1 MKTFL
6 AFMKKEMMEQRRSGK
21 LIILC
26 ILFMLL
32 GIMNP
37 ALAKMIP
44 WLLEMMADTLA
55 GSGIVFC

>member
-26 ILFMLL
+26 ILS
-32 GIMNP
+32 
-37 ALAKMIP
+37 
-44 WLLEMMADTLA
+44 TL
-55 GSGIVFC
+55 FLQ

>member
-32 GIMNP
+32 GIMK
-37 ALAKMIP
+37 AYQAETLRVSEGCVREGY
-44 WLLEMMADTLA
+44 LLTH
-55 GSGIVFC
+55 FR